1 MAGNDVQDQE
11 NTALASESL
20 LQDLAG
26 KLVGW
31 KFLGRQLGL
40 TEANLD
46 DIEQDNRESK
56 EKKYQTLLQ
65 WKRTSAQ
72 RPTIGCLANALKKV
86 GRADLAVFVM
96 QDGPVETS
104 EDCYEIV
111 QARAPSRD
119 YIHSQNITDMHFL
132 YFPISNFGRTLNS
145 QADTLI
151 AADPATHVSS

>member
-72 RPTIGCLANALKKV
+72 RPTIGCLANALKKMV
-86 GRADLAVFVM
+86 RWRLLKTATRLFKPEHQVERAYSLHAY
-96 QDGPVETS
+96 VE
-104 EDCYEIV
+104 
-111 QARAPSRD
+111 
-119 YIHSQNITDMHFL
+119 
-132 YFPISNFGRTLNS
+132 
-145 QADTLI
+145 
-151 AADPATHVSS
+151 